1 MSSGVAAGLLGLLA
15 GPGCSFIF
23 VQGPPPPSANAVQID
38 CVGGMWAPVVDT
50 VLTTPP
56 TLLLVSRASQSDAD
70 HDDALISR
78 NWDLAIGATTLA
90 LLGASAIFGY
100 VRVSQCHAAKEE
112 ENAQIAR
119 RYGANQLYDLRRPK
133 APHAPAGDQQPGAA
147 PVATEGRWPED
158 DVIAQAYG
166 GKVVRSCWLKPAPD
180 AGAPEACVLR
190 GDFDGD
196 GRPDAAVLVAEAA
209 EPRRKGIALLT
220 SDAERSLVGAGNAVG
235 NGGDDFSWMDAWR
248 VSTKAD
254 TTRALGRAAGDGL
267 IVEKTESAGGLIGI
281 VAGRPQWAQWSD

>member
-1 MSSGVAAGLLGLLA
+1 MKSGAAAGLLGLLA
-15 GPGCSFIF
+15 SPGCSFIF
-23 VQGPPPPSANAVQID
+23 VQGPPPPSANAVQVD

-56 TLLLVSRASQSDAD
+56 TLLLLSRASQSDAD
-70 HDDALISR
+70 HDALISR
-78 NWDLAIGATTLA
+78 NWDLAIGAATLA
-90 LLGASAIFGY
+90 VLGASAIFGY

-112 ENAQIAR
+112 ENAQTAR
-119 RYGANQLYDLRRPK
+119 RHGANQLYDLKRPK
-133 APHAPAGDQQPGAA
+133 ASLSPTGQQRAGGAA
-147 PVATEGRWPED
+147 VAAEGRWPED
-158 DVIAQAYG
+158 DVIARAYG

-220 SDAERSLVGAGNAVG
+220 SDAERSLLGAGSAVG
-235 NGGDDFSWMDAWR
+235 SGGDDFGWMDAWR
-248 VSTKAD
+248 VLKKAE
-254 TTRALGRAAGDGL
+254 TTRMLARAAGDGL
-267 IVEKTESAGGLIGI
+267 VVERAESAGGLIG
-281 VAGRPQWAQWSD
+281 VVDGRPQWAQWSD